1 MSDQTEPV
9 YKPDITN
16 ISKQIVRNAVEL
28 QGIHILQGK
37 SDSLRDERLS
47 NIMLKN
53 HVMLKW
59 LQNPSD
65 TSYQEIL
72 SSIGVN
78 SLKDDVRESYRYA
91 LEMVGVKKDES

>member
-1 MSDQTEPV
+1 MSNQT
-9 YKPDITN
+9 KNTFQPDVSN

-53 HVMLKW
+53 NAMMKW
-59 LQNPSD
+59 LKNPDD
-65 TSYQEIL
+65 TNFKDIL
-72 SSIGVN
+72 TSIGVN
-78 SLKDDVRESYRYA
+78 SLKDDVKETYRYA
-91 LEMVGVKKDES
+91 LGVVGAEVDE

>member
-1 MSDQTEPV
+1 MSNQT
-9 YKPDITN
+9 KNTFQPDVSN

-53 HVMLKW
+53 SVMMKW
-59 LQNPSD
+59 LQNPSN
-65 TSYQEIL
+65 TSYKEVL
-72 SSIGVN
+72 SGIGVN
-78 SLKDDVRESYRYA
+78 SLKDDVREAYQYA
-91 LEMVGVKKDES
+91 LEMVHQKSNKS